1 MKYQMYITLAGE
13 NEIAAFSIHDFGK
26 PTLQFKKTIPGK
38 PAPLVIDK
46 NKKFLYVGCRDSL
59 QLTTLLRTE
68 KSGELEILSS
78 TNLPSDPC
86 YLSLDKKN
94 NFIFSAYYGAGIIT
108 VHSINQDGSI
118 NQKLIESIVTAKG
131 SHCIQSNHSNNYV
144 FSTAIAET
152 KDHGSDNSI
161 FQFIFNQTTGQLIPN
176 TQTYRLTESNPL
188 GPRPLG
194 PRHFCFHPQK
204 NDFVYFSNEQG
215 SSVSVAQIN
224 QKTGT
229 LKYLQHISTLPEN
242 YTQENTCSQIHI
254 TSNGKFLFAPNRGHN
269 SIASFSID
277 QNSGLLNKINYT
289 IVDPVPRAFNLD
301 PSGEYL
307 YVTGLTTGNLLTYK
321 INSNNGTLDLKY
333 KTKVGQSPM
342 WVMIINPN

>member
-1 MKYQMYITLAGE
+1 MKYQMYISLAGE
-13 NEIAAFSIHDFGK
+13 NKIAAFSINDLGK
-26 PTLQFKKTIPGK
+26 PTLQFKKNIPGK

-59 QLTTLLRTE
+59 QITTLLRNE

-78 TNLPSDPC
+78 TSLPSDPC

-94 NFIFSAYYGAGIIT
+94 NFLFSAYYGAGIIT
-108 VHSINQDGSI
+108 VHSINQNGSI
-118 NQKLIESIVTAKG
+118 NQKLIESIVTAQG

-152 KDHGSDNSI
+152 KDHDSNNSI

-176 TQTYRLTESNPL
+176 TPYKLTSSNQ
-188 GPRPLG
+188 LG

-215 SSVSVAQIN
+215 SSVSVSQIN

-242 YTQENTCSQIHI
+242 YNQENTCSQIHI

-277 QNSGLLNKINYT
+277 QNSGLLNKINHT
-289 IVDPVPRAFNLD
+289 MVDPVPRAFNLD

-321 INSNNGTLDLKY
+321 INPNNGILELKY

-342 WVMIINPN
+342 WVTIINPN

>member
-1 MKYQMYITLAGE
+1 MKYQMYISLADE
-13 NEIAAFSIHDFGK
+13 NKIAAFSIDEIGK
-26 PTLQFKKTIPGK
+26 PTLQFKKTVPGK

-59 QLTTLLRTE
+59 EITTLLRNQ
-68 KSGELEILSS
+68 KSGELEILNS
-78 TNLPSDPC
+78 TSLPSDPC
-86 YLSLDKKN
+86 YLALDKKN
-94 NFIFSAYYGAGIIT
+94 KFLFSAYYGAGIIT
-108 VHSINQDGSI
+108 VHSINKDGSI
-118 NQKLIESIVTAKG
+118 NQRLIESIVTAQG

-152 KDHGSDNSI
+152 KDNDSNNSI
-161 FQFIFNQTTGQLIPN
+161 FQYIFNQTTGQLIPN
-176 TQTYRLTESNPL
+176 TPYKLTLSEQ
-188 GPRPLG
+188 LG

-204 NDFVYFSNEQG
+204 NDLVYFSNEQG
-215 SSVSVAQIN
+215 SSVSVSQIN

-242 YTQENTCSQIHI
+242 YNQENTCSQIHI

-277 QNSGLLNKINYT
+277 QNSGLLNKINHT
-289 IVDPVPRAFNLD
+289 MVDPVPRAFNLD

-321 INSNNGTLDLKY
+321 INSNNGILELKY

>member
-13 NEIAAFSIHDFGK
+13 NKIAAFSINDFGK

-46 NKKFLYVGCRDSL
+46 TKKFLYVGCRDSL

-152 KDHGSDNSI
+152 KDHGS
-161 FQFIFNQTTGQLIPN
+161 
-176 TQTYRLTESNPL
+176 
-188 GPRPLG
+188 
-194 PRHFCFHPQK
+194 
-204 NDFVYFSNEQG
+204 
-215 SSVSVAQIN
+215 
-224 QKTGT
+224 
-229 LKYLQHISTLPEN
+229 EN
-242 YTQENTCSQIHI
+242 
-254 TSNGKFLFAPNRGHN
+254 
-269 SIASFSID
+269 
-277 QNSGLLNKINYT
+277 
-289 IVDPVPRAFNLD
+289 
-301 PSGEYL
+301 
-307 YVTGLTTGNLLTYK
+307 
-321 INSNNGTLDLKY
+321 
-333 KTKVGQSPM
+333 
-342 WVMIINPN
+342 

>member
-1 MKYQMYITLAGE
+1 MYISLAGE
-13 NEIAAFSIHDFGK
+13 NKIATFSINDLGK

-59 QLTTLLRTE
+59 QITTLLRNE

-78 TNLPSDPC
+78 TSLPSDPC

-94 NFIFSAYYGAGIIT
+94 NFLFSAYYGAGIIT
-108 VHSINQDGSI
+108 VHSINKDGSI
-118 NQKLIESIVTAKG
+118 NQKLIESIVTAQG

-152 KDHGSDNSI
+152 KDHDSNNSI

-176 TQTYRLTESNPL
+176 TPYKLTLSEQ
-188 GPRPLG
+188 LG

-204 NDFVYFSNEQG
+204 NDLVYFSNEQG

-242 YTQENTCSQIHI
+242 YNQENTCSQIHI

-289 IVDPVPRAFNLD
+289 MVDPVPRAFNLD

-321 INSNNGTLDLKY
+321 ISSNNGILELKY

-342 WVMIINPN
+342 WIMIINPN